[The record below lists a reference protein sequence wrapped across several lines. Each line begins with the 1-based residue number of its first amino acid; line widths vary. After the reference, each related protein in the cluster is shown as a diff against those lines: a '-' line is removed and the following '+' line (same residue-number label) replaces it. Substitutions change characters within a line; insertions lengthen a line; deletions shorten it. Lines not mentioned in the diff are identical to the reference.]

1 LRIYRKANGY
11 LVKAAEQDED
21 ADADADADAER
32 RKLS

>member
-21 ADADADADAER
+21 ADADADAER